1 MITADE
7 YKNISVK
14 YGYVASWAVWDKAGD
29 KPKSNISNMEIF
41 EDKNN
46 LLKILKTNIVM
57 VGLNFSR
64 EVKFEKPFMNF
75 HDSNPHGND
84 FKIRFAFE
92 ETDYYGAY
100 MTDVIKDLPMTSSKD
115 VLIYLKEK
123 PEILKEQL
131 VRFREELKFI
141 NANKPTII
149 AFGKDVYNIL
159 NQYLKAN
166 EYRNLIQITH
176 YSHQISKEK
185 YKKETHEKLG
195 ISPSNTEFFLN
206 SENELKKIIAV
217 LSEIKLSSRKDVGE
231 VQKLKKLTE
240 VILTNINRI

>member
-7 YKNISVK
+7 YKNISIK
-14 YGYVASWAVWDKAGD
+14 YGYVASWAVWAKAGC
-29 KPKSNISNMEIF
+29 KPKSNIGKMEIF

-46 LLKILKTNIVM
+46 LLKILKTNVVM

-100 MTDVIKDLPMTSSKD
+100 MTDLIKDLPMTSSKD
-115 VLIYLKEK
+115 VLIYLKDN
-123 PEILKEQL
+123 PEVLKKQL
-131 VRFREELKFI
+131 VRFKEELKFI

-149 AFGKDVYNIL
+149 AFGKDVYNMLIKNL
-159 NQYLKAN
+159 DAN
-166 EYRNLIQITH
+166 EYRSLIQITH

-185 YKKETHEKLG
+185 YRKETHEKLG
-195 ISPSNTEFFLN
+195 ISSSNTEFFLN
-206 SENELKKIIAV
+206 AEGELKKIIAV
-217 LSEIKLSSRKDVGE
+217 LSENKISSGKNREE

-240 VILTNINRI
+240 ALLININRV